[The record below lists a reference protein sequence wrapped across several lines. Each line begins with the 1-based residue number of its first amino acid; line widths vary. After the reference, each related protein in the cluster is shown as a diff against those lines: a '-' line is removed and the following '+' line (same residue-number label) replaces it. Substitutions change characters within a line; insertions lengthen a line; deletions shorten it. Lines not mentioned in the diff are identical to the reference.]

1 MKLNEL
7 PNMVKRSKKRLGRGI
22 ASGKGKTAGRGTKGQ
37 KARGKISS
45 DFSGGGLPLYK
56 KIPYLR
62 GHRNK
67 KVTQKSLV
75 IDFSML
81 SKLKKNTKVTLQT
94 LVSEK
99 LIKEKDVKQYGVK
112 ILNEGEINIPLIIK
126 IPISKKAAEKIIKA
140 GGKVG

>member
-7 PNMVKRSKKRLGRGI
+7 SNMVKRSKKRLGRGI

-140 GGKVG
+140 GGKVE